1 MNEEQAL
8 LVEKAKES
16 LKAARLLSDENMHGF
31 GVSRAYYSMFYIA
44 QAFLLGEG
52 LTFSSHAAVISAF
65 GKTFAKTQ
73 RLPSKYHRYLIDAA
87 QVRTDGDYS
96 TARKITA
103 GEAFE
108 NISRA
113 EEFIQLAEHL

>member
-1 MNEEQAL
+1 MNESQAL
-8 LVEKAKES
+8 LVEKARES
-16 LKAARLLSDENMHGF
+16 LKAAKILSDESMYGF
-31 GVSRAYYSMFYIA
+31 ATSRAYYSMFYIA

-52 LTFSSHAAVISAF
+52 LTFSSHAAVISSF

-87 QVRTDGDYS
+87 QVRTDSDYS
-96 TARKITA
+96 TARTITA

-108 NISRA
+108 NISHA
-113 EEFIQLAEHL
+113 EEFIKLADGL